1 MTQIGRR
8 PPLRPDQLAPEILR
22 LAQAEAPR
30 PEFFQR
36 LCEALASTVRSGT
49 VNLWVIEGPVWL
61 DLHWDRVAGFSARR
75 CSAPEAATIEN
86 LCPLAGWEP
95 EGWDHDVLTV
105 RSSKTGGSQSVT
117 VLALVAGD
125 RKAGWLA
132 FPGSDPAYLVEREAE
147 EFLRV
152 AEALAIALEQQRLL
166 AAIRERVK
174 EVTCT
179 YGLSELTDGPDALEE
194 LLTKAAELIPP
205 AMQYPEV
212 AVASIVL
219 DGQSHAKSAFE
230 VKAGLRTP
238 LVIGGAERG
247 WVEVAYTEDC
257 PRLGEAEFLP
267 EEVELL
273 ATVARQVSG
282 LVERRENRAEREK
295 LERRLRH
302 ADRLATIGTL
312 SAGVAHELN
321 EPLGAVL
328 GFAQL
333 ASGHPDVPEAVSG
346 DLKKIENAALHAREI
361 VRQLMLFARRDPPLT
376 QPTEWEAVIT
386 AALELMTVRCGDAG
400 VAVVEERSC
409 AGVFVDADPAR
420 LQQVVVNLIV
430 NAVQAMPNGGTLTIR
445 TRAEDHDAVLEVED
459 TGVGMEERVRE
470 RVFVPFFTTKDV
482 NEGTGLGLAVVHGI
496 VSAHEGNIRVDS
508 IPGEGSRF
516 EVRLPQS
523 DQAGPAGNGQSG
535 RIMEKHSP

>member
-1 MTQIGRR
+1 MTVSDRQL
-8 PPLRPDQLAPEILR
+8 PLRPDQLAPEILR
-22 LAQAEAPR
+22 LAQAEAPQA
-30 PEFFQR
+30 EFFKS
-36 LCEALASTVRSGT
+36 LCEALASTVRSGA

-61 DLHWDRVAGFSARR
+61 DLRWDRDGGFSARR
-75 CSAPEAATIEN
+75 CPAPKTVTVEN

-105 RSSKTGGSQSVT
+105 RASQDEGPSSVT
-117 VLALVAGD
+117 VLGLVAGD

-132 FPGSDPAYLVEREAE
+132 FPGSDPAYLVKREAE

-152 AEALAIALEQQRLL
+152 SETLAIALEQQRLL

-174 EVTCT
+174 ELTCT
-179 YGLSELTDGPDALEE
+179 YGLSGLTDGPDTLEE
-194 LLTKAAELIPP
+194 LLARAAELIPP
-205 AMQYPEV
+205 ALQWPEI
-212 AVASIVL
+212 AVAAIVL
-219 DGQSHAKSAFE
+219 DGRSHGESAVEINDGF
-230 VKAGLRTP
+230 RTP
-238 LVIGGAERG
+238 LIIGGAERG
-247 WVEVAYTEDC
+247 WVEVAYTENR
-257 PRLGEAEFLP
+257 PRLGDSAFQP

-273 ATVARQVSG
+273 ATVARQIAG

-333 ASGHPDVPEAVSG
+333 ASGHPDVPEAVAG
-346 DLKKIENAALHAREI
+346 DLKKIEDAALHAREI

-376 QPTEWEAVIT
+376 QPTEWEAVVT
-386 AALELMTVRCGDAG
+386 AALALMTVRCRDAG
-400 VAVVEERSC
+400 VVVVEEFLSD
-409 AGVFVDADPAR
+409 GIFVDADPAR

-430 NAVQAMPNGGTLTIR
+430 NAVQAMPDGGTLTIR
-445 TRAEDHDAVLEVED
+445 TRTEDHSAILEVED
-459 TGVGMEERVRE
+459 TGVGMDERVRE

-496 VSAHEGNIRVDS
+496 VSAHEGSIRVDS
-508 IPGEGSRF
+508 TPGEGSRF

-523 DQAGPAGNGQSG
+523 GQPGPTGQ
-535 RIMEKHSP
+535 